1 MLFFPQ
7 GSTDNVL
14 LTVDRFCEV
23 VKTRKRVACDDHIL
37 ETLIQLVYMPFLVF
51 NDCFTILFKCCLLY
65 FIKFIFCLIYLQSS
79 LNCTFHAK
87 HFCF

>member
-23 VKTRKRVACDDHIL
+23 VKTRKRVPCDDHIL

-51 NDCFTILFKCCLLY
+51 NDCFTILFQCCLLY